1 VFRFILRR
9 LLYSIPVL
17 FGIVLAVFVIAR
29 ILPGDVCRA
38 TLGERATEEVCEQ
51 FREEN
56 GLNEPYYVQFAVY
69 VGDLLTGDLGESLQ
83 LRRPVSQ
90 IMVER
95 LPVTL
100 QLSVAALF
108 LAILI
113 GIPAGVI
120 AGYRHNSSVDVATV
134 IGSNLGVAIPV
145 FVLGLVL
152 QFIFSKVLQ
161 DTFLYLPPSGQ
172 LTPGVIPEPF
182 YEAWGLPENG
192 LFVFIANIDIVNAIL
207 TLNWEVLWDAF
218 RHLILPAITL
228 ATIPI
233 AVIVRMTRSSLL
245 DTMGLDYVRTARA
258 KGLRERLVVRRH
270 ALRNS
275 LLPVVTIIGLSLGTL
290 LGGAILTETIFGLTG
305 VGKTLFDAI
314 TSRDYTV
321 IQGFTLVIA
330 VAFVLINLVTDILY
344 SFLDPKVR
352 VH

>member
-1 VFRFILRR
+1 
-9 LLYSIPVL
+9 
-17 FGIVLAVFVIAR
+17 
-29 ILPGDVCRA
+29 
-38 TLGERATEEVCEQ
+38 
-51 FREEN
+51 
-56 GLNEPYYVQFAVY
+56 
-69 VGDLLTGDLGESLQ
+69 
-83 LRRPVSQ
+83 
-90 IMVER
+90 
-95 LPVTL
+95 
-100 QLSVAALF
+100 
-108 LAILI
+108 
-113 GIPAGVI
+113 VI
-120 AGYRHNSSVDVATV
+120 AGYRHNSTADVATV

-161 DTFLYLPPSGQ
+161 DTPLFLPPSGQ

-182 YEAWGLPENG
+182 YEVWGLPENG
-192 LFVFIANIDIVNAIL
+192 VFVFIANIDILNAIL
-207 TLNWEVLWDAF
+207 TLNWEVLWDAI

-258 KGLRERLVVRRH
+258 KGLRERVVVRRH

-314 TSRDYTV
+314 SSRDYTV

-330 VAFVLINLVTDILY
+330 VAFVLINLVTDIIY